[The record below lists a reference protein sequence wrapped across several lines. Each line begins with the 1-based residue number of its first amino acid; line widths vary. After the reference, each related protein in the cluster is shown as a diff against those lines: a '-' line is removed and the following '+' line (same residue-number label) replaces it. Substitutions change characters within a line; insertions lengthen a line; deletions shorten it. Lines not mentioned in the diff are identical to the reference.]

1 MQPRFFA
8 FFPLLAGL
16 AAAAGCGDDATL
28 PAGCDQFVAPSDDDD
43 TAVQEMFLAL
53 EDGQTGCLGA
63 GTFRFTRELT
73 LSADGVTIRGT
84 SQDDTV
90 LDFSAQ
96 DVGGSGIKISGDGV
110 TIRDLTVQ
118 DTPGD
123 GITAGSVQDITYEAL
138 TVRWTAMYDTDNG
151 AYGVYPVKAEG
162 VVIRGVT
169 VVGARDAGIY
179 VGQSRNILVED
190 SVAHDNVAGIE
201 IENSFDAVVRNN
213 EAFDNTG
220 GLLIFNLPTLET
232 KNGERTL
239 AYGNDIHDNNVDNW
253 GEPGTAVAEVPR
265 GTGILVLS
273 ADANEL
279 RDNRIYDNDS
289 FGIILSSYIILD
301 PAKNF
306 ETADPQFDAY
316 AEANYVHD
324 NVLDGN
330 GANPDDL
337 PDQLVPNLRPI
348 PALGWD
354 GCEHPDHDNTTG
366 MYTNCF
372 ENNTDGTGAPASF
385 LFVDVCGTPPFANQN
400 TDFGPYECSRPPIED
415 PNP

>member
-1 MQPRFFA
+1 MNSRYA
-8 FFPLLAGL
+8 MPLVFLVASV
-16 AAAAGCGDDATL
+16 AGCGDDATL
-28 PAGCDQFVAPSDDDD
+28 PAGCDRFVAPGDDDD
-43 TAVQEMFLAL
+43 ASVQEMFLAL

-73 LSADGVTIRGT
+73 ISANDVTIRGT

-96 DVGGSGIKISGDGV
+96 DVGGSGIKVSGDGV
-110 TIRDLTVQ
+110 TIRDLAVQ

-123 GITAGSVQDITYEAL
+123 GITASSVEGITYEAL
-138 TVRWTAMYDTDNG
+138 TVRWTRMYDMNNG
-151 AYGVYPVKAEG
+151 AYGVYPVNSQG

-213 EAFDNTG
+213 EAYDNTG
-220 GLLIFNLPTLET
+220 GLLIFNLPTLQV

-239 AYGNDIHDNNVDNW
+239 AYGNEIHENNVDNW
-253 GEPGTAVAEVPR
+253 GVPGTAVAEVPR
-265 GTGILVLS
+265 GTGILVLA
-273 ADANEL
+273 ADGNEL
-279 RDNRIYDNDS
+279 RDNLVYDNDS

-306 ETADPQFDAY
+306 ETADPEFDAY
-316 AEANYVHD
+316 AEANFVHD

-330 GANPDDL
+330 GSNPDDL
-337 PDQLVPNLRPI
+337 PSQLIPQIRPI
-348 PALGWD
+348 PPLGWD
-354 GCEHPDHDNTTG
+354 GCENPNHDNG
-366 MYTNCF
+366 MGEFTNCF
-372 ENNTDGTGAPASF
+372 VRNTDSEGTPSAF
-385 LFVDVCGTPPFANQN
+385 LNVDVCGQPPFANQN
-400 TDFGPYECSRPPIED
+400 QDLTPHMCERMPLEDPYE
-415 PNP
+415 